1 MISARKLRPSGG
13 QPERQL
19 RFALLFGL
27 ACCLLGSISLNAQDT
42 STAKIEGL
50 HSGPPRLF
58 AITGA
63 TIHVSPTETIE
74 KGTVIV
80 FRDKITL
87 VGPDVAVPAG
97 AQVIDATGKHLYA
110 GWIDSYVP
118 YGESISVPE
127 GGSHYWNDRIRP
139 ELSVA
144 ELMKPTGIKSDE
156 MLRAGITNALVVPT
170 DGIIQGQASVV
181 HTNGQTPDSSV
192 VRADVAMNAILTS
205 PRGFGRGGPPAP
217 SPATPGP
224 ATPAP
229 PPAAAQF
236 VSRYPSSPMGAYALA
251 RQAFYD
257 AKWYRDAWQ
266 VAERDQNVSR
276 PERNQ
281 SLDALQPLLA
291 GKMPLLVQTSNEFF
305 ALRASRFAKEFGLNY
320 IVVGSGQEYRRV
332 QEVAELKVPIV
343 LPLNF
348 PQPPTVTD
356 TTAVL
361 NTTLESLMHWD
372 LAPENPRRLHDAGV
386 SFVFSSQGLS
396 RAGDLVGQVRKAI
409 ERGLPAD
416 VALAALTTGP
426 AKLWGV
432 EQQLGTISAGKF
444 ANFFLSDKPIFDK
457 SAKIT
462 ESWVGGNRLPLD
474 TPKSRQFAGLWR
486 VETTLGDKPEIFL
499 IVREE
504 PRVSGSLRTQ
514 VEANEEKPDVA
525 LQGAA
530 IRDTQ
535 FSGSFKGD
543 TLGVSGT
550 HVLSFVVDQPGVG
563 HGQLVLADGQIVS
576 ANVSRVGDA
585 PAESGRSSSS
595 VASGERGGGGERGA
609 SDRGGGRGFGRGRRG
624 GGDEAVAADTA
635 PSAATESKTTENKPA
650 DTSAVASTTA
660 PNNGALYPVNYPF
673 GDYGRAEIPAAP
685 KSVLIKNVTVW
696 TSGPQGNLPGGAILF
711 GNGKIISVHPAGETL
726 PEAELVIDGQ
736 GGHVTPGL
744 IDCHSHMA
752 TDSGVNESGQAITAE
767 VRIGDFIDAR
777 DISIYRQ
784 LAGGLTAANILHG
797 SANPIGGQNQVIK
810 LRWGLNDEQLKFAEA
825 PGGIKFALGEN
836 VKQSGARTPS
846 NRYPQTRM
854 GVEQIMHD
862 SFRAAQEY
870 AAAHQRWQVDR
881 QGLPPRVDLELEA
894 IAEIVHGKRW
904 IHCHSY
910 RQDEILA
917 LIRVLDQ
924 YGIRIGTF
932 QHILE
937 GYKVAEAMAKHGAM
951 ASAFS
956 DWWAYKVEVQD
967 AIPYAGS
974 IMHEQGIV
982 VSFNSDDGELARHMN
997 HEAAKAMRFGG
1008 VSEEEALKFV
1018 TLNPAKQLRIDQYVG
1033 SLETGKHADL
1043 VLWNGHPLETTSRCD
1058 QTWIDGRKY
1067 FDVVEDRTLVAEQ
1080 AKMRAALVQ
1089 RVLASGE
1096 TMSRPGEERQDPSL
1110 SWPRYDEFCMAQYHR
1125 TRMQDCSGCDG
1136 CQVCQAAED
1145 DDWACLLGD
1154 CQILGHQHNNRVHAH
1169 QNKE

>member
-1 MISARKLRPSGG
+1 MIDARKLLQRGGRP
-13 QPERQL
+13 QRPMLFQ
-19 RFALLFGL
+19 LLFGL
-27 ACCLLGSISLNAQDT
+27 TCCLIGNLPGMAQDT
-42 STAKIEGL
+42 TTAKTEGL

-63 TIHVSPTETIE
+63 TIHVSPTTTIE

-80 FRDKITL
+80 LRDKITL
-87 VGPDVAVPAG
+87 VGPDIAVPAG
-97 AQVIDATGKHLYA
+97 AQVIDASGKHLYA

-118 YGESISVPE
+118 YGESITLPE

-144 ELMKPTGIKSDE
+144 DLMKPSGIKFDE
-156 MLRAGITNALVVPT
+156 MKRAGITNALLVPS
-170 DGIIQGQASVV
+170 DGIIQGMASIV
-181 HTNGQTPDSSV
+181 HANGESGATAV
-192 VRADVAMNAILTS
+192 VRADVAMNSILTAS
-205 PRGFGRGGPPAP
+205 RGFGRGGPATPA
-217 SPATPGP
+217 PATPGP
-224 ATPAP
+224 AIPAP
-229 PPAAAQF
+229 TVQN
-236 VSRYPSSPMGAYALA
+236 VSRYPTSPMGAYAVA

-257 AKWYRDAWQ
+257 AQWYRNAWQ
-266 VAERDQNVSR
+266 VADRDQNVLR

-281 SLDALQPLLA
+281 ALDALQPVLD
-291 GKMPLLVQTSNEFF
+291 GEMPLLVQTSNEFF
-305 ALRASRFAKEFGLNY
+305 ALRAARFAKEFGLKY

-332 QEVAELKVPIV
+332 QEVAALKVPIV

-348 PQPPTVTD
+348 PQPPTVND

-361 NTTLESLMHWD
+361 NTSLESLMHWD
-372 LAPENPRRLHDAGV
+372 IAPENPLRLHEADV

-396 RAGDLVGQVRKAI
+396 RAGDLLGQVRKAI
-409 ERGLPAD
+409 ERGLPSD
-416 VALAALTTGP
+416 VALAALTTKP
-426 AKLWGV
+426 AELWGV
-432 EQQLGTISAGKF
+432 DQQLGTVAAGKF

-462 ESWVGGNRLPLD
+462 ESWVAGNRLQLD

-486 VETTLGDKPEIFL
+486 IETTLGDQKELYL

-504 PRVSGSLRTQ
+504 PRVSGSLRSQ
-514 VEANEEKPDVA
+514 IEASEEKPDIS
-525 LQGAA
+525 LQSAA

-543 TLGVSGT
+543 ALGVAGS

-563 HGQLVLADGQIVS
+563 HGQLVLADGQIVT

-585 PAESGRSSSS
+585 PADSPRSSSV
-595 VASGERGGGGERGA
+595 VASGERGGGERGSGERG
-609 SDRGGGRGFGRGRRG
+609 GGGRGFGRGRRG
-624 GGDEAVAADTA
+624 GGDESAVADANPPAAGEAKSSETNSADAAVAATPQTKA
-635 PSAATESKTTENKPA
+635 
-650 DTSAVASTTA
+650 TTA
-660 PNNGALYPVNYPF
+660 AMYPVNFPF
-673 GDYGRAEIPAAP
+673 GDYGRTEIPVAA

-711 GNGKIISVHPAGETL
+711 GDGKIISVHAAGEAL
-726 PEAELVIDGQ
+726 PDAELVIDGQ

-752 TDSGVNESGQAITAE
+752 TDSGVNEGGQAITAE

-825 PGGIKFALGEN
+825 PAGIKFALGEN
-836 VKQSGARTPS
+836 VKQSSARQPS

-870 AAAHQRWQVDR
+870 AAAHERWQLNR

-894 IAEIVHGKRW
+894 ISEIVQGKRW

-1033 SLETGKHADL
+1033 SLEPGKHADI

-1067 FDVVEDRTLVAEQ
+1067 FDFVEDRALVAEQ

-1096 TMSRPGEERQDPSL
+1096 SMSRPGEERQDPSL
-1110 SWPRYDEFCMAQYHR
+1110 SWPRYDEYCMAQYHR
-1125 TRMQDCSGCDG
+1125 TRMQDCAGCDG

-1145 DDWACLLGD
+1145 DDWACLFGD

-1169 QNKE
+1169 QIKE